1 MCYFSYFVSHT
12 RQQAIYVHFE
22 KILKKQLSYPTI
34 SYVYNVKCPKFAM
47 NGIILRGYEFIAVR
61 KKIILHNLLSAA
73 LSIVAAIVNNCLL
86 SVDIPIS
93 WPIIYGW
100 LVTGWCTTLEKDSE
114 ILLQLLYF
122 ICKKLSSLDVIT
134 QLSTLYQFIFNI
146 LNLWNNLTVND
157 LLLSSFWI
165 KEKTLLPK
173 FQYNHH
179 GLFTLAQNPVLSPT
193 TMKLAKMLHVWIS
206 RKISLNWQSEGLK
219 MKP

>member
-1 MCYFSYFVSHT
+1 M
-12 RQQAIYVHFE
+12 
-22 KILKKQLSYPTI
+22 
-34 SYVYNVKCPKFAM
+34 
-47 NGIILRGYEFIAVR
+47 
-61 KKIILHNLLSAA
+61 LSAA
-73 LSIVAAIVNNCLL
+73 LSIVASIVNNSLL

-100 LVTGWCTTLEKDSE
+100 LVTGWRTTLEKDSE

-122 ICKKLSSLDVIT
+122 ICKKLSFLDVIT

-146 LNLWNNLTVND
+146 LNLWNNLTVNV

-173 FQYNHH
+173 FQSNHH
-179 GLFTLAQNPVLSPT
+179 GLFTIAQNPVLSPT
-193 TMKLAKMLHVWIS
+193 TIKLAKMLHVWIS
-206 RKISLNWQSEGLK
+206 RKISLNWQCEGLK